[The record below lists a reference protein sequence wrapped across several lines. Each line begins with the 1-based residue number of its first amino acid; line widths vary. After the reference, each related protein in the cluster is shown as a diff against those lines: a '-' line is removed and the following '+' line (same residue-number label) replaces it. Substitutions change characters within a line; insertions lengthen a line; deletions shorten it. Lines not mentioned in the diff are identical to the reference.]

1 MAKNNNKSK
10 IYREDR
16 DESRK
21 SERNKKSGRK
31 DEYLKKIGKDIEDN
45 RHLTNSCNDPDWYF
59 ADPIIARD
67 VASVP
72 FNKMSGVP
80 FNLGTPSSGNNE
92 FTGKLQATPGMM
104 IFKMHPSVGY
114 SIDPSSPINVG
125 ANSLYTWTRYMNS
138 GATNYSATDE
148 MIFCIAMANIISCI
162 NYYMRAYGLACT
174 YAYENRYIPDA
185 VMEQIGPVSP
195 SVMRN
200 NMANYRAMVN
210 MFINK
215 TASFAVPA
223 TIKYFRRSAFL
234 YSNYYIEGNSIKDQM
249 YAYAP
254 NAFYKFSRTQDGL
267 PQLTLS
273 APPTGSTFAEA
284 SNYLNDLISP
294 LISDEAFNTIS
305 GDIKKA
311 FGEENLIKLVE
322 LPEKYVLAPVF
333 EIGVLEQMKNA
344 DVVTPN
350 IPSTVITEVI
360 EDLGGDTTSYLKC
373 ELTLDSQYMGTA
385 ISGGDTAIQTQ
396 LQKIL
401 TTTTQYTGPELVMES
416 SRCKVAVET
425 GSATAPMYTGAD
437 YVVGIQ
443 ILRPDINQATGAI
456 TYVVDDL
463 MTRNGAILWN
473 DMNIATS
480 SAVHVP
486 LQLIKFR
493 FAPIYYIWDQS
504 GTNTFKLESIV
515 ANLDNIAL
523 IDNHTLKSIHEAA
536 MLSLFN
542 VPVIGKIGL
551 HEQKKINK

>member
-1 MAKNNNKSK
+1 MAKNNKSNKNN
-10 IYREDR
+10 RE
-16 DESRK
+16 
-21 SERNKKSGRK
+21 ERNEFKRSDRNQKSGRK
-31 DEYLKKIGKDIEDN
+31 DEYFKKVGKDIADSK
-45 RHLTNSCNDPDWYF
+45 HLTNSCNDPDWYF
-59 ADPIIARD
+59 ADPVIARD

-80 FNLGTPSSGNNE
+80 FSVGTPLAGNNT

-104 IFKMHPSVGY
+104 IFRMNPSIGY

-185 VMEQIGPVSP
+185 VMEQIGPMSP

-234 YSNYYIEGNSIKDQM
+234 YSNYYIEGSSIKDQM

-273 APPTGSTFAEA
+273 TPPIGKSLTEA
-284 SNYLNDLISP
+284 SDYLNSLISP

-333 EIGVLEQMKNA
+333 ELGVLEQMKNA
-344 DVVTPN
+344 DIVTPN
-350 IPSTVITEVI
+350 TSSTTITEVI

-373 ELTLDSQYMGTA
+373 ELTLNSQFMGA
-385 ISGGDTAIQTQ
+385 AASGGETALQTQ
-396 LQKIL
+396 LQNIL
-401 TTTTQYTGPELVMES
+401 TTTTQFTGPELVMES
-416 SRCKVAVET
+416 TRCKVAVESA
-425 GSATAPMYTGAD
+425 SATAPMYTGAD
-437 YVVGIQ
+437 YPVAIQ
-443 ILRPDINQATGAI
+443 VLRPDIDQATGAI

-463 MTRNGAILWN
+463 MSYNGAILWN
-473 DMNIATS
+473 DADIAIS

-493 FAPIYYIWDQS
+493 FAPIYYIWEQS
-504 GTNTFKLESIV
+504 GTNAFKLESVV
-515 ANLDNIAL
+515 ANLDNIAVL
-523 IDNHTLKSIHEAA
+523 DNHTLKSIHEAA

-551 HEQKKINK
+551 YEQKRINK